1 MKELWRRISV
11 DPRVANEMH
20 VASFLIAMLGLASA
34 LYSTQVLNRYLAL
47 GIDATLFTLTIGGL
61 IALWFEVVL
70 RNARMRLAH
79 WGCAKSDRQLGE
91 AAIAACTKSQYGAVE
106 QLPPQARR
114 EMLNGLATIHQ
125 SFGTANVVALLDA
138 PFALLFLLVLF
149 LLSPTLSFVALLV
162 IGGVI
167 ILSLVTQNMGKE
179 PTEEQ
184 SKLSIQLAGFHHT
197 FASSTELVRAFR
209 ADEPLKSGW
218 SKTLDELQA
227 VRARLGYVQTLVQ
240 NSSYAGGILMSML
253 VMGIGAREVLAGRL
267 DVGMLI
273 GANILAGRALSSLT
287 RVMQMI
293 ESLGRGNRSLELLS
307 QLARLPMERTEGTT
321 LGNFSGRLSL
331 EDLAFAH
338 PKQPTPLFERLDF
351 EIEAGSVIAVT
362 GANGSG
368 KTSFA
373 RMLAGLIE
381 PGRGRILADGMDL
394 RQALPE
400 WWRQQIVYLPQDIQF
415 FDGSLR
421 ENLTVLRPAAQDE
434 EILVLCRE
442 LALGRYIDAS
452 PDGLGAAVRNQGQ
465 AIPPGIRRRLALVR
479 ALLGQGQ
486 LVILDDPSEALDA
499 EGCRS
504 LAAVLNRLVKEKKT
518 IIVMTNEPFIISAA
532 QAVIDLN
539 IKPTPRIVRAA
550 ADKAA
555 AGPALAPEAAGVEH
569 A

>member
-1 MKELWRRISV
+1 MKELWRRISAN
-11 DPRVANEMH
+11 PKVANEMY
-20 VASFLIAMLGLASA
+20 VASFLIAMLGLASS
-34 LYSTQVLNRYLAL
+34 LYSTQVLNRYLSQ
-47 GIDATLFTLTIGGL
+47 GIDATLFTLTLGGL
-61 IALWFEVVL
+61 IALWFEVAL
-70 RNARMRLAH
+70 RNARTRLAQ
-79 WGCAKSDRQLGE
+79 WGCAKADRQLGE
-91 AAIAACTKSQYGAVE
+91 AAITACTKSQYGAVE
-106 QLPPQARR
+106 QLPAQARR
-114 EMLNGLATIHQ
+114 EMLNGLSTIHQ
-125 SFGTANVVALLDA
+125 SFGTANVAALLDA

-149 LLSPTLSFVALLV
+149 MLSPALAVVALLV

-167 ILSLVTQNMGKE
+167 VMSLVTQNMGRE

-197 FASSTELVRAFR
+197 FASSTELVRAFQ
-209 ADEPLKSGW
+209 ADELLKSGW
-218 SKTLDELQA
+218 GKTLGELQGA
-227 VRARLGYVQTLVQ
+227 RARLGHIQALVQ

-253 VMGIGAREVLAGRL
+253 VMGLGAREVFAGHL
-267 DVGMLI
+267 DVGSLI

-287 RVMQMI
+287 RVMQMV
-293 ESLGRGNRSLELLS
+293 EALGRGNRSLELLG

-321 LGNFSGRLSL
+321 LGHFAGKLSL
-331 EDLAFAH
+331 EDLAFAY

-351 EIEAGSVIAVT
+351 TIEAGSVIAVT

-400 WWRQQIVYLPQDIQF
+400 WWRRQIVYLPQDIQF

-421 ENLTVLRPAAQDE
+421 ENLTVLRPSAQDE
-434 EILVLCRE
+434 EIIALCRE

-452 PDGLGAAVRNQGQ
+452 PDGLGTVVRNQGQ
-465 AIPPGIRRRLALVR
+465 SIPPGIRRRLALVR

-486 LVILDDPSEALDA
+486 LVILDDPSEAIDA
-499 EGCRS
+499 EGCRA
-504 LAAVLNRLVKEKKT
+504 LAAVLNRLVREKKT

-539 IKPTPRIVRAA
+539 VKPTPRIVRAA
-550 ADKAA
+550 AGK
-555 AGPALAPEAAGVEH
+555 EAADSGVESAVAEVQH

>member
-1 MKELWRRISV
+1 MKELWRRIGIA
-11 DPRVANEMH
+11 PNVANEMH

-79 WGCAKSDRQLGE
+79 WGCAKADRELGE
-91 AAIAACTKSQYGAVE
+91 AAIAACTKSQYSALE
-106 QLPPQARR
+106 LLPPQARR

-149 LLSPTLSFVALLV
+149 LLSPTLAFVALLV

-167 ILSLVTQNMGKE
+167 ILSLVTQNMSKE
-179 PTEEQ
+179 PTEEH
-184 SKLSIQLAGFHHT
+184 SKLSIQIAGFHHA

-218 SKTLDELQA
+218 GKTLNELQA
-227 VRARLGYVQTLVQ
+227 VRSRLSYVQTLVQ

-253 VMGIGAREVLAGRL
+253 VMGIGAREVFAGRL

-287 RVMQMI
+287 RVMQMV
-293 ESLGRGNRSLELLS
+293 EALGRGGRSLELLS
-307 QLARLPMERTEGTT
+307 QLARLPMERAEGTA
-321 LGNFSGRLSL
+321 LGNFSGKLSL

-351 EIEAGSVIAVT
+351 VIEAGSVIAVT

-373 RMLAGLIE
+373 RMLVGLIE

-421 ENLTVLRPAAQDE
+421 ENLTVLRPSAGDE
-434 EILVLCRE
+434 EILGLCRE

-465 AIPPGIRRRLALVR
+465 SIPPGIRRRLALVR

-486 LVILDDPSEALDA
+486 LVILDDPSEAIDA
-499 EGCRS
+499 EGCRA

-550 ADKAA
+550 GKVA
-555 AGPALAPEAAGVEH
+555 AGPEVAPELSGVQH